1 MIGHCDWQLRSDSLD
16 PLESAMRELSILFTG
31 DFREQEFRVA
41 QDRLKDCLIHGVTL
55 RRNLWTTPGLLLQ
68 EDFPK
73 FADDERAAFPANPSV
88 THATFGARN
97 VIGDSSRDQGFQTGF
112 TLRCTHD

>member
-41 QDRLKDCLIHGVTL
+41 QDAG
-55 RRNLWTTPGLLLQ
+55 
-68 EDFPK
+68 
-73 FADDERAAFPANPSV
+73 
-88 THATFGARN
+88 
-97 VIGDSSRDQGFQTGF
+97 
-112 TLRCTHD
+112 